1 MSVDWGDVAE
11 LKRLQ
16 KLMSSLKKRDFE
28 STSVYFKRMD
38 VIQRQIEPLEA
49 KVNTN
54 KKIFEDAKTCL
65 SNAEAT
71 CRMYESLKMFKKCV
85 DWSTVIE
92 NIKAVIVHEEVV
104 PGALHRPI
112 EAAQEEMLVIDDD
125 GEKTE
130 ETKLTVKGKNGE
142 YVLAS
147 SVFEEG
153 EKNVLA
159 RERKTR
165 KSKSKRSDGVTDP
178 PQAKFVT
185 EEEFDFFLL
194 NLGDILGQKQSRRM
208 DLLSLLLSSQGQIN
222 TGMA

>member
-1 MSVDWGDVAE
+1 
-11 LKRLQ
+11 
-16 KLMSSLKKRDFE
+16 MSSLKKRDFE

-65 SNAEAT
+65 SDAEAT

-85 DWSTVIE
+85 EWSTVIE
-92 NIKAVIVHEEVV
+92 NMKAVIVLEEVV
-104 PGALHRPI
+104 SGALHRPI

-130 ETKLTVKGKNGE
+130 ETKLSVKGKNGE

-153 EKNVLA
+153 EKSVLA

-165 KSKSKRSDGVTDP
+165 KLKSKRSRRSDGVTNP

-185 EEEFDFFLL
+185 EEEFDLFLAKPWRYTRPETKPK
-194 NLGDILGQKQSRRM
+194 NGS
-208 DLLSLLLSSQGQIN
+208 
-222 TGMA
+222 T